1 MRKAEAGAEFFL
13 SQPIFTDETKDF
25 IKSLPKDRKFKIL
38 GGIMPIVTYNNARFI
53 NNELPGITVPQKYAE
68 RFSPDM
74 ERAEA
79 EAVGIEIA
87 VEIAESIKDYVD
99 GFYIITPFNRYEM
112 VSEIIRRLFGKSD

>member
-1 MRKAEAGAEFFL
+1 
-13 SQPIFTDETKDF
+13 
-25 IKSLPKDRKFKIL
+25 
-38 GGIMPIVTYNNARFI
+38 MPIVTYNNARFI